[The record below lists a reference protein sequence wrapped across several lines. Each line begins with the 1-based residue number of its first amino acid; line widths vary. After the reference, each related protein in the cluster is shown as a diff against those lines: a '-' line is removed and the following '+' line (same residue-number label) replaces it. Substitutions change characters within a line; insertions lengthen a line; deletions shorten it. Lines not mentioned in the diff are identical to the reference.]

1 VTKDAIG
8 RHVDV
13 LAIGALLSCYGLMV
27 ASQSGI
33 DRWHTFV
40 QQKRT
45 VLQRMEHRRRIAPP
59 RFAIDARKWLGRA

>member
-1 VTKDAIG
+1 MTKDAIN

-13 LAIGALLSCYGLMV
+13 LAIGAVLSCYGLIV

-33 DRWHTFV
+33 DRWHAFV

-45 VLQRMEHRRRIAPP
+45 VLERMEHRRRIVPSRIAT
-59 RFAIDARKWLGRA
+59 DARKWLRRV